1 MTRKPNIRTAGV
13 DLAFLVIALVAGWLN
28 APLWGAGAIIAAAIG
43 AWWFTCQNALACMS
57 PQNRLV
63 QSAIAL
69 AMLAGVLALFY
80 WIGLTFG
87 GHT

>member
-43 AWWFTCQNALACMS
+43 TWWFTRQHALARMS

>member
-1 MTRKPNIRTAGV
+1 MAKKPNIRTAGV
-13 DLAFLVIALVAGWLN
+13 DLAFLAVALIAGWLN
-28 APLWGAGAIIAAAIG
+28 VPLWGAGAVIAAAIG
-43 AWWFTCQNALACMS
+43 AWWFTRRETLARMS
-57 PQNRLV
+57 VQNRLV

-69 AMLAGVLALFY
+69 IMLAGVLALFY

>member
-1 MTRKPNIRTAGV
+1 VAKKPNIRTAGV
-13 DLAFLVIALVAGWLN
+13 DLAFLVVALIAGWLN
-28 APLWGAGAIIAAAIG
+28 APIWGAGALIVAAIA
-43 AWWFTCQNALACMS
+43 AWWFTRRDALARMS

-63 QSAIAL
+63 QGAIAL
-69 AMLAGVLALFY
+69 AMLAGVLALSY

>member
-1 MTRKPNIRTAGV
+1 MAQKPNIRTAGV
-13 DLAFLVIALVAGWLN
+13 DLAFLALALVAGWLN
-28 APLWGAGAIIAAAIG
+28 APLWGAGLIIAAAIG
-43 AWWFTCQNALACMS
+43 AWWFTRRNALARMS
-57 PQNRLV
+57 PRRRLS

-87 GHT
+87 GHN

>member
-43 AWWFTCQNALACMS
+43 VWWFTRQNALARMS